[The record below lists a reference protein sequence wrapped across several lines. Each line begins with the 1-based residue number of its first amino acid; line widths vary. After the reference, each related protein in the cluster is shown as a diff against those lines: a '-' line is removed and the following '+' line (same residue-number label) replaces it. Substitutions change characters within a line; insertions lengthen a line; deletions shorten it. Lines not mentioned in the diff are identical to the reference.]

1 MVTSQ
6 VRAGCLGRGLAGGV
20 CTETV
25 YTGNFTLLNPPSA
38 VNYTGF
44 QFEQGNADI
53 AIWQSMEMW
62 PQELD
67 LRGKV

>member
-1 MVTSQ
+1 MVISR

-25 YTGNFTLLNPPSA
+25 CTGNFTLLNPLSA

-44 QFEQGNADI
+44 QCEQGNADI
-53 AIWQSMEMW
+53 AIWQGVEMR